1 MLKLFFFHFR
11 WHRLVAV
18 VLFFALL
25 TIVACGGGSNSVTE
39 WEDKTPGQSYEDFSD
54 LPECAAK
61 LEGEKVYVEE
71 TAYKCEDGEWVKSKE
86 SSKKEHSNEDNDG
99 EGDNDDEGEP
109 DSELSADS
117 DNSGQHGRVV
127 IDESKSI
134 IKPYLEKSVEGCFMS
149 GLDFS
154 WKTVDLDVEQSTFK
168 YEFVDD
174 TLVLHSGNSLTEY
187 GSMYVGGKN
196 GNLNGTWQSTLCI
209 YNSSAGKSTCYKPCS
224 EVKKMILRK
233 YGVSSEDELDDEDLE
248 DYRQEYSV
256 KRNTCHDDDE
266 IVDVT
271 LKISGDD
278 ITVITTPRET
288 EEKEFTDYMNS
299 EYISDLY
306 ELIYEGSH
314 YAPSVYGIINEDAN
328 GVKKYR
334 RLANIKERSRTKTA
348 LTFEVN
354 EGTLLSVTVNKVNV
368 DRKNEKAEISM
379 TVASDESSCKLNHI
393 ESRVNKGDCKS
404 DNLGK
409 FNETSKIESADGT
422 VYKMVTYME
431 DSNKGDFDACVGKI
445 LEGLA
450 KGNGN
455 ESGGDDYY
463 CSEYSSS
470 YYDCVNTFADYG
482 DSYVEEYCGVYRS
495 YMDEYCVGSLTK
507 TAASTNKLSKR
518 KFKQL
523 QRAHINGLETL
534 LK

>member
-271 LKISGDD
+271 LKI
-278 ITVITTPRET
+278 
-288 EEKEFTDYMNS
+288 
-299 EYISDLY
+299 
-306 ELIYEGSH
+306 
-314 YAPSVYGIINEDAN
+314 
-328 GVKKYR
+328 
-334 RLANIKERSRTKTA
+334 
-348 LTFEVN
+348 
-354 EGTLLSVTVNKVNV
+354 
-368 DRKNEKAEISM
+368 
-379 TVASDESSCKLNHI
+379 
-393 ESRVNKGDCKS
+393 
-404 DNLGK
+404 
-409 FNETSKIESADGT
+409 
-422 VYKMVTYME
+422 
-431 DSNKGDFDACVGKI
+431 
-445 LEGLA
+445 
-450 KGNGN
+450 
-455 ESGGDDYY
+455 
-463 CSEYSSS
+463 
-470 YYDCVNTFADYG
+470 
-482 DSYVEEYCGVYRS
+482 
-495 YMDEYCVGSLTK
+495 
-507 TAASTNKLSKR
+507 
-518 KFKQL
+518 
-523 QRAHINGLETL
+523 
-534 LK
+534 

>member
-1 MLKLFFFHFR
+1 M
-11 WHRLVAV
+11 
-18 VLFFALL
+18 
-25 TIVACGGGSNSVTE
+25 TE

-149 GLDFS
+149 G
-154 WKTVDLDVEQSTFK
+154 
-168 YEFVDD
+168 
-174 TLVLHSGNSLTEY
+174 TEY